1 MSMAVPFR
9 PKLLDTL
16 KQYTG
21 ADFRADLI
29 AGLTVGIVALPLAMA
44 FAIAS
49 GVKPEAGIF
58 TAVIAGFIISAL
70 GGTKV
75 SIGGPTGAF
84 IVILFGI
91 GAKYGFDNL
100 VICTILAGGLLLTM
114 GIARLGTM
122 IKYIPYPVTMGF
134 TSGIAVLIFSTQIK
148 DFFGLRVDKVPSE
161 FIEKIK
167 VLSEHIGTV
176 QWPTVS
182 LAAAS
187 LAIILFW
194 PKKWQRRVPGSI
206 AALVLGT
213 LAVALLNLPV
223 ETIGSRFG
231 GIPQGLPKPH
241 FPELSWENIQH
252 LFQPAVTIALLAA
265 IESLLCA
272 VVADGMVDDRHDANQ
287 ELIAQGLANII
298 CPLFGGIAATGAIAR
313 TATNVKSGA
322 RTPVAGIVHAIT
334 LLVIVMVA
342 APLAKFVP
350 LATLSAVLVNVA
362 FHMGEWH
369 NFARLPRWPICDTA
383 VFLSAF
389 ALTVVV
395 DLTVAVEIGMV
406 LAAVLFIKRSSE
418 TTQIMAVDE
427 STETEGSH
435 HSLVGKEVPKGVMIY
450 RMMGAFFFGAVDKL
464 ESVLKRVNEE
474 PEVLILRMRKVVAMD
489 ATGLNA
495 LEDLYDKLRKRGKH
509 LVLSAPHTNPTM
521 VMEKAGFLDRLG
533 HENVCPHIDAA
544 LGRAREIL
552 GLPPALP
559 AVDPH
564 YEEKKRLEAVRLELT
579 NALNRVN
586 DVLKSPADNV
596 NGSGFSSAAKPSKI
610 QVHNN

>member
-1 MSMAVPFR
+1 
-9 PKLLDTL
+9 
-16 KQYTG
+16 
-21 ADFRADLI
+21 
-29 AGLTVGIVALPLAMA
+29 
-44 FAIAS
+44 
-49 GVKPEAGIF
+49 
-58 TAVIAGFIISAL
+58 
-70 GGTKV
+70 
-75 SIGGPTGAF
+75 
-84 IVILFGI
+84 
-91 GAKYGFDNL
+91 
-100 VICTILAGGLLLTM
+100 
-114 GIARLGTM
+114 
-122 IKYIPYPVTMGF
+122 
-134 TSGIAVLIFSTQIK
+134 
-148 DFFGLRVDKVPSE
+148 
-161 FIEKIK
+161 
-167 VLSEHIGTV
+167 
-176 QWPTVS
+176 
-182 LAAAS
+182 

-206 AALVLGT
+206 VAMVLGT
-213 LAVALLNLPV
+213 LAVALFSLPV

-241 FPELSWENIQH
+241 FPELSWNNIQH
-252 LFQPAVTIALLAA
+252 LFQPAMTIALLAA

-298 CPLFGGIAATGAIAR
+298 SPLFGGIAATGAIAR

-322 RTPVAGIVHAIT
+322 RTPVAGIVHAVT
-334 LLVIVMVA
+334 LLAIILVA

-369 NFARLPRWPICDTA
+369 NFSRLPKWPVCDSA

-406 LAAVLFIKRSSE
+406 LAAILFIKRSSE

-464 ESVLKRVNEE
+464 ESVLKRVNQE

-489 ATGLNA
+489 ATGLNS
-495 LEDLYDKLRKRGKH
+495 LEDLYEKLRRRGKH
-509 LVLSAPHTNPTM
+509 LVLSAPHTNPMM
-521 VMEKAGFLDRLG
+521 VMEKAGFIDRLG
-533 HENVCPHIDAA
+533 RENVCPHIDAA
-544 LGRAREIL
+544 LDRAREIL
-552 GLPPALP
+552 GLPPARP
-559 AVDPH
+559 VDPN
-564 YEEKKRLEAVRLELT
+564 YQEKQKLEAVRLELAS
-579 NALNRVN
+579 ALDRVN
-586 DVLKSPADNV
+586 DVLKSPAR
-596 NGSGFSSAAKPSKI
+596 NGNHSDAAAKTGKI
-610 QVHNN
+610 PVQLN

>member
-1 MSMAVPFR
+1 MHIPFR
-9 PKLLDTL
+9 PRLVDAL
-16 KQYTG
+16 KGYS
-21 ADFRADLI
+21 AKDLAPDLI
-29 AGLTVGIVALPLAMA
+29 AGVTVGIVALPLAMA

-58 TAVIAGFIISAL
+58 TAVIAGFIISAF

-84 IVILFGI
+84 IVILYGI

-100 VICTILAGGLLLTM
+100 LICTMMAGGLLVTM
-114 GIARLGTM
+114 GVARKGTM
-122 IKYIPYPVTMGF
+122 IKFIPYPVTMGF

-148 DFFGLRVDKVPSE
+148 DFLGLQIEKVPSDFVE
-161 FIEKIK
+161 KMRVLIEH
-167 VLSEHIGTV
+167 LGTV
-176 QWPTVS
+176 QWGTAS

-213 LAVALLNLPV
+213 AAVVWFNLPV
-223 ETIGSRFG
+223 ETIGSKFG
-231 GIPQGLPKPH
+231 GIPQGLPHPH
-241 FPELSWENIQH
+241 LPVLAWDNIQH
-252 LFQPAVTIALLAA
+252 LFQPAMTIALLAA

-287 ELIAQGLANII
+287 ELIAQGLANIV
-298 CPLFGGIAATGAIAR
+298 CPLFGGVAATGAIAR

-322 RTPVAGIVHAIT
+322 RTPVAGIVHAFT
-334 LLVIVMVA
+334 LLVILLVA

-350 LATLSAVLVNVA
+350 LAALSAVLVNVA
-362 FHMGEWH
+362 LHMGEWH
-369 NFARLPRWPICDTA
+369 NFARLRKWPICDSA

-389 ALTVVV
+389 ALTVAV

-406 LAAVLFIKRSSE
+406 LAAILFIKRSSE

-435 HSLVGKEVPKGVMIY
+435 HSLVGKEVPAGVMIY

-464 ESVLKRVNEE
+464 ETILKREKRD
-474 PEVLILRMRKVVAMD
+474 PEVLILRMRKVVALD

-495 LEDLYDKLRKRGKH
+495 LEDLYEKLHRKGKH
-509 LVLSAPHTNPTM
+509 LVLSAPHTNPLM
-521 VMEKAGFLDRLG
+521 VMEKAGFIERLG
-533 HENVCPHIDAA
+533 RENVCPHIDAA
-544 LGRAREIL
+544 LARSREIL
-552 GLPPALP
+552 GLPPARST
-559 AVDPH
+559 DPH
-564 YEEKKRLEAVRLELT
+564 FEEKQQLQAVRLELA
-579 NALNRVN
+579 NALDRVN
-586 DVLKSPADNV
+586 HVLNSPPGTSHIPNPAPKYET
-596 NGSGFSSAAKPSKI
+596 GKI
-610 QVHNN
+610 TVQVE

>member
-1 MSMAVPFR
+1 MSLNISFR
-9 PKLLDTL
+9 PKLFETL
-16 KQYTG
+16 KDYNPRGFLT
-21 ADFRADLI
+21 DLT
-29 AGLTVGIVALPLAMA
+29 AGVTVGIVALPLAMA

-58 TAVIAGFIISAL
+58 TAVIAGFLISAL

-84 IVILFGI
+84 IVILYGI
-91 GAKYGFDNL
+91 GAKYGCDNL
-100 VICTILAGGLLLTM
+100 VICTILAGVRLLVM
-114 GIARLGTM
+114 GIARMGTM

-134 TSGIAVLIFSTQIK
+134 TSGIAVLIFSTQLK
-148 DFFGLRVDKVPSE
+148 DFFGLRVDNVPSE
-161 FIEKIK
+161 FIEKVK
-167 VLSEHIGTV
+167 VLLGHFGTL
-176 QWPTVS
+176 QWPTVC
-182 LAAAS
+182 LAATS

-194 PKKWQRRVPGSI
+194 PKKWQRRLPGSI

-213 LAVALLNLPV
+213 VLVAAFNLPV

-241 FPELSWENIQH
+241 FPTVSWENIQH
-252 LFQPAVTIALLAA
+252 LFHPAMTIALLAA

-287 ELIAQGLANII
+287 ELMAQGLANMI

-322 RTPVAGIVHAIT
+322 RTPIAGIVHALT
-334 LLVIVMVA
+334 LLVIILVA
-342 APLAKFVP
+342 APWARFVP
-350 LATLSAVLVNVA
+350 LAVLSAVLVNVA

-369 NFARLPRWPICDTA
+369 NFTRLRKWPICDSA

-406 LAAVLFIKRSSE
+406 LAAILFIKRSSK

-435 HSLVGKEVPKGVMIY
+435 HSLIGKEVPKGVMIY

-464 ESVLKRVNEE
+464 ESVLKREKQE

-495 LEDLYDKLRKRGKH
+495 LEDLYDKLSRRGKH
-509 LVLSAPHTNPTM
+509 LVLSAPHTNPLL
-521 VMEKAGFLDRLG
+521 VMENAGFIERLG
-533 HENVCPHIDAA
+533 RENVCPHIDAA
-544 LGRAREIL
+544 LARAREIL
-552 GLPPALP
+552 GLPPAP
-559 AVDPH
+559 PTDPH
-564 YEEKKRLEAVRLELT
+564 HEEKQKLEAVRLELAQ
-579 NALNRVN
+579 ALDRVN
-586 DVLKSPADNV
+586 EVLKRPPTNGNSPV
-596 NGSGFSSAAKPSKI
+596 LPPRRR
-610 QVHNN
+610 